1 MNLKN
6 KRIGYAMTGSF
17 CNFKSSILELKKLVD
32 SEAKIVPIMSSNAY
46 NTNTKFG
53 TAKSFVDEIEEI
65 TGQKIL
71 HKIEEVEPLGPKNL
85 IDILIIAP
93 CTRKHCWKISKWNIR
108 YTCCTSS

>member
-32 SEAKIVPIMSSNAY
+32 SEAKIVPIMSNNAY

-53 TAKSFVDEIEEI
+53 TAKSFIDEIEEI
-65 TGQKIL
+65 TEKKII
-71 HKIEEVEPLGPKNL
+71 HTIQEAEDFTQNRRSRTIRPEGCN
-85 IDILIIAP
+85 
-93 CTRKHCWKISKWNIR
+93 R
-108 YTCCTSS
+108 YTYNCSMYSETLLEN

>member
-46 NTNTKFG
+46 NRP
-53 TAKSFVDEIEEI
+53 EEF
-65 TGQKIL
+65 
-71 HKIEEVEPLGPKNL
+71 N
-85 IDILIIAP
+85 
-93 CTRKHCWKISKWNIR
+93 R
-108 YTCCTSS
+108 YTYNCSMYSETLLEN